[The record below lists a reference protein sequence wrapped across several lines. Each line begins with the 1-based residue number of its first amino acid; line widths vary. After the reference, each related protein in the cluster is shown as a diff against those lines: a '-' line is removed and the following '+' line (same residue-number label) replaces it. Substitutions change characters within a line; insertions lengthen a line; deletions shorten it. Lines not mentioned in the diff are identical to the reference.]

1 MLLCE
6 HIERYVMGGPSV
18 CAVEDSRSLL
28 PNQYFLAR
36 FTHQMRVKKNERFV
50 VKQKKKQFLCYQI
63 PRQQLLLHRVILP
76 RHQPHIRLAPDI
88 SGLALFFF

>member
-50 VKQKKKQFLCYQI
+50 VKQKKKTVPLLSNTPPTAVATSCYI
-63 PRQQLLLHRVILP
+63 ASPPTAHSLGP
-76 RHQPHIRLAPDI
+76 RH
-88 SGLALFFF
+88 